1 MSIKR
6 FFLDQHGCAKNQVDG
21 EIIIG
26 ILNALGW
33 NKTDTAET
41 ADLIIINSCGFIEP
55 AKKESIEAVLNARI
69 AYPNAKILLAGC
81 LAERYGTSLQKDLPE
96 SDAFFGNG
104 DLSQLPKIIDLL
116 YPSSQQNYNTSPIKQ
131 KKDIKPFIKP
141 PQHGVCSG
149 ARPYILNFPRS
160 AFIKI
165 TEGCNNNCTFC
176 AIPIIR
182 GSVRSRPILDIV
194 NEIQEFIK
202 KGYKEFNLIG
212 QDLAV
217 FEVDIDST
225 RDTPN
230 RLSGLAQLLSAISR
244 LQGIFWVR
252 LLYIHPDHYP
262 LDILPIMIQDN
273 RFLPYFD
280 IPFQSGSK
288 KIIHA
293 MNRRGNAQIYLNLVK
308 SIKTAFSESNN
319 PYGEAVIRTTF
330 LTGFPG
336 ETEEDFSETLTFLKD
351 IQSLWSGVFTYSKED
366 GTQAAKIKPYVSK
379 KIAEQRKKILNDIQ
393 TTITNTMLHRFY
405 GKKFTVL
412 IEEIFTHNDKDEC
425 YMALGRAWFQAP
437 EVDGSV
443 VLNFAKGQLD
453 SEGSPLAPGSFIKVR
468 ITGIHGIDLEAA
480 AV

>member
-33 NKTDTAET
+33 NKTDTAEI

-69 AYPNAKILLAGC
+69 TYPNAKILLAGC

-116 YPSSQQNYNTSPIKQ
+116 YPSSRQ

-182 GSVRSRPILDIV
+182 GSVRSRPVLDIIT
-194 NEIQEFIK
+194 EIQEFIK

-217 FEVDIDST
+217 FEADIDST

-230 RLSGLAQLLSAISR
+230 TASGLAQLLSAISH

-293 MNRRGNAQIYLNLVK
+293 MNRNGNAQIYLNLVK
-308 SIKTAFSESNN
+308 SIKTAFSESNSS
-319 PYGEAVIRTTF
+319 YGEAVIRTTF

-336 ETEEDFSETLTFLKD
+336 ETEEDFNETLTFLKD

-366 GTQAAKIKPYVSK
+366 GTQAAKMKPCIPK
-379 KIAEQRKKILNDIQ
+379 KTAEQRKKILNNIQ
-393 TTITNTMLHRFY
+393 ITITNTMLHRFY
-405 GKKFTVL
+405 GEKLTIL
-412 IEEIFTHNDKDEC
+412 IEEIFTHNDKNEQHI
-425 YMALGRAWFQAP
+425 ALGRAWFQAP

-443 VLNFAKGQLD
+443 VLNFTEGQQD
-453 SEGSPLAPGSFIKVR
+453 SEGNPLAPGSFIKVR
-468 ITGIHGIDLEAA
+468 ITGIHGIDLEAV

>member
-1 MSIKR
+1 MSTKR

-33 NKTDTAET
+33 NKTDAAET

-69 AYPNAKILLAGC
+69 AYPRAKILLAGC
-81 LAERYGTSLQKDLPE
+81 LAERYGTSLQRDLPE

-116 YPSSQQNYNTSPIKQ
+116 YPSSRQ
-131 KKDIKPFIKP
+131 KKDSKPFIKP
-141 PQHGVCSG
+141 PQRGVCSG

-182 GSVRSRPILDIV
+182 GTVRSRPVLDIIT
-194 NEIQEFIK
+194 EIQEFIK

-217 FEVDIDST
+217 FEADSNSMHDGQNT
-225 RDTPN
+225 V
-230 RLSGLAQLLSAISR
+230 SGLAQLLSAISHI
-244 LQGIFWVR
+244 QGTFWVR

-262 LDILPIMIQDN
+262 LDILPVMVQDN

-293 MNRRGNAQIYLNLVK
+293 MNRKGNAQIYLNLVK
-308 SIKTAFSESNN
+308 SIKTAFLKSNS

-336 ETEEDFSETLTFLKD
+336 ETEEDFNETLAFLKD

-366 GTQAAKIKPYVSK
+366 STQAAKMKPYIPK
-379 KIAEQRKKILNDIQ
+379 KTAEQRKKILTDTQI
-393 TTITNTMLHRFY
+393 TITNTMLYRFY
-405 GKKFTVL
+405 DKKLTIL
-412 IEEIFTHNDKDEC
+412 IEEIFTHNDKNEH
-425 YMALGRAWFQAP
+425 YIALGRAWFQAP

-443 VLNFAKGQLD
+443 VLNFTEGQQD
-453 SEGSPLAPGSFIKVR
+453 NEGKPLAPGSFIKVQV
-468 ITGIHGIDLEAA
+468 TGIHGIDLEAV